1 MEQTGLTMTSTTLR
15 ARAGTTLPSWR
26 PAAVTMLA
34 VLGSWLTAWRIE
46 VAAGLH
52 LDVVV
57 LAVVLTLTLGRV
69 VSRERPR
76 AAAPYLLRMV
86 ALPVIALAA
95 TAVGWL
101 LAHHQVLG
109 GAVFVAVLSGAIW
122 IRRYGATWSRI
133 GTIASLPFIALLVV
147 PVPVSAATARTLWPA
162 LFALV
167 AFAWALAAH
176 VLAWV
181 TGFLEPPLVAP
192 TPTDPARA
200 RPGRPGRLSASTR
213 MAAQLAVG
221 LATAYA
227 VGRWLFPE
235 HWPWLVLSCYV
246 VCSGNRGR
254 GDVLHKGVLRLG
266 GALVGTAVA
275 TLVADLFPAGDRW
288 AIVLLF
294 AVMGVALWARQVS
307 YAYWAGAVTA
317 MLALLHGY
325 VGIGGVGQLGDRL
338 LGVALGALVGVVASW
353 LVLPVRSR
361 DSFRRRWADGLAAVS
376 ELLGA
381 LRTGEGV
388 EAAGHGLRFAVAQ
401 LELLEPAYLLHRRT
415 LHRGPAA
422 HPADLVALLRALGRA
437 LGEVAELPGDVLL
450 AHRRVLGSWA
460 RQVGAVRRRM
470 RGDLPVEPAAD
481 PDVPT
486 TSRAATGLDVLDR
499 ADELLA
505 ELDAAFTR
513 DVWRRLGGG

>member
-1 MEQTGLTMTSTTLR
+1 MTSTTLR
-15 ARAGTTLPSWR
+15 TRAGTTLPSWR

-34 VLGSWLTAWRIE
+34 VLGSWLTAWRVE
-46 VAAGLH
+46 AAAGLH
-52 LDVVV
+52 PDVVV
-57 LAVVLTLTLGRV
+57 LAVVLTLTLCRV

-76 AAAPYLLRMV
+76 AAAPYLLRIL

-95 TAVGWL
+95 SGVGRL
-101 LAHHQVLG
+101 LVSHQTLG
-109 GAVFVAVLSGAIW
+109 GAVFVLVLAGAIW
-122 IRRYGATWSRI
+122 IRRYGAAWSRI

-147 PVPVSAATARTLWPA
+147 PVPVEPATARTLWPA

-167 AFAWALAAH
+167 AFAWALGTH
-176 VLAWV
+176 LLAWS
-181 TGFLEPPLVAP
+181 TGFVEPPLEMPA
-192 TPTDPARA
+192 TPVRA
-200 RPGRPGRLSASTR
+200 RKPGRLPASTR

-221 LATAYA
+221 LAVAYA

-266 GALVGTAVA
+266 GALVGTATA

-294 AVMGVALWARQVS
+294 AVMGVALWARQLS

-325 VGIGGVGQLGDRL
+325 VGIGGIGQLGDRL
-338 LGVALGALVGVVASW
+338 LGVALGALVGVAASW

-361 DSFRRRWADGLAAVS
+361 DSFRRRWADALAAVN
-376 ELLGA
+376 ELLDA
-381 LRTGEGV
+381 LRLGRD
-388 EAAGHGLRFAVAQ
+388 AGTAEHGLRFAVAQ

-415 LHRGPAA
+415 LHRGPHA

-437 LGEVAELPGDVLL
+437 LGDVAELPDDVL
-450 AHRRVLGSWA
+450 AMHRRVLGSWA

-470 RGDLPVEPAAD
+470 RADLATDAA
-481 PDVPT
+481 
-486 TSRAATGLDVLDR
+486 AAGGSARSGVDVLDH
-499 ADELLA
+499 AGELVA
-505 ELDAAFTR
+505 ELDATFTR
-513 DVWRRLGGG
+513 EVWRRLGGG